1 MLYTGLTQSFND
13 FEKRSSVLSREILP
27 EFKYSET
34 QIDQICNLIL
44 STKMPFNP
52 MTRLE
57 KILIDARMEYVGRP
71 DYTTQ
76 INLLYQEL
84 LEAGVKINGQQFKKQ
99 QFELLYSFEFFTVA
113 GQRLREVSG
122 PDQMATLEKERW
134 I

>member
-1 MLYTGLTQSFND
+1 
-13 FEKRSSVLSREILP
+13 
-27 EFKYSET
+27 
-34 QIDQICNLIL
+34 
-44 STKMPFNP
+44 

-57 KILIDARMEYVGRP
+57 KILIDARMEYVGKP

-84 LEAGVKINGQQFKKQ
+84 TEAGVKINGQQFKKQ
-99 QFELLYSFEFFTVA
+99 QLELLYSFEFFTVA

-122 PDQMATLEKERW
+122 ADQMTTLEKERW